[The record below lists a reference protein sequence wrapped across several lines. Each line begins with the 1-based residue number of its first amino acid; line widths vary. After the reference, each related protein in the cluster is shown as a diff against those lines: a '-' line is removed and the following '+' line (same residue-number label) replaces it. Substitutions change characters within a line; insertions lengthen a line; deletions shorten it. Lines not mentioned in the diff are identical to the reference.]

1 MTKKEDAP
9 CNEKRKRNF
18 AMTKKHPRNDKRK
31 ILLAMTGGIVII
43 TTKNKIL
50 LVITRK

>member
-1 MTKKEDAP
+1 MTKKGNAP
-9 CNEKRKRNF
+9 RNDKRKRNF
-18 AMTKKHPRNDKRK
+18 AMTKKHPHNDKRK